1 MVLLLSAWRLT
12 VLRVSVG
19 DQARAVLYGG
29 LRGAAAGGGGLHQKK
44 SGAEQEPVQAEGGE
58 QRQDCCGQDDC
69 ETE

>member
-19 DQARAVLYGG
+19 DQACTVLDGG

-44 SGAEQEPVQAEGGE
+44 SSAEQEPVQAESGE